1 MFREPSS
8 KVVQFAAHMKAQVTH
23 QVILAG
29 IPRMN
34 SEPGRMVYYSRRPHG
49 YRCAVAASSHRG
61 NWAPLS
67 VTKKCQFA
75 VVSVSGRDLTIAG
88 MSLPKMALSGCFI
101 LLALL
106 LCGSPCRA
114 QTGTFIAPPRTIA
127 DITAILDQEKPDRAR
142 IAALQAEAGAAA
154 PTNADPQA
162 LIKFHYGR
170 AQAEANLGRFP
181 EAISDLKKAIQYARD
196 QNSDLIPLL
205 RYLGIQLFW
214 AGQPEK
220 ALQAFSEAAR
230 ILEQDGRNRIL
241 WRLHTYRWMISINVI
256 FLGHLQ
262 EAEALLGKTHALLTE
277 ARKSPEYGENRSSW
291 EGQVEEAEA
300 QLLLGRGQYRQAEA
314 AFHSAQVWESQ
325 VMAAKSDAPSGA
337 ETRLHIYHLLAREG
351 LMKARQ
357 GRLAEA
363 ESDER
368 RALLGLLGSVGKYNQ
383 YTAALIP
390 FVADILVEQGR
401 YIEAEQLVRAD
412 LGIYES
418 LGFPNESHMLVY
430 AQVTLAE
437 ILIAQKRWKDAAEI
451 YGVID
456 EATKPWDAETRDY
469 FPGGRGSTPGR
480 IYTLYNTGQISAGL
494 EAARALVAKA
504 ASTFGGQHLKTA
516 LARGYLAV
524 GLARLGRDAEARDEF
539 RAAMP
544 ILTSSLRDVTDVEG
558 SSTRWRE
565 EFIGSIVESY
575 IALLT
580 RFGEGSGTGAAIEG
594 FTLAEAIRGRSVQTA
609 LFQSSAREATRDAE
623 LAELARQEQDLAKE
637 IGAQRGLLNNLLT
650 LPSDQR
656 DDNAIDKLRLRIDE
670 LSNARSVAQSTIR
683 LRFPSYADLI
693 DPKPPSVDE
702 IKATLRPGE
711 ALLSFYFGENES
723 FVWAVPKDGA
733 VAFASVPLKAVDLA
747 AKVHRLRQ
755 ALEPDFTLIRE
766 IPAFDLTLAYELY
779 ELLLNP
785 VEAAWGPSKSLIV
798 VTNGALGELP
808 LGLLPTAP
816 AQVNVHAK
824 PLFAG
829 YRDVKWLARSH
840 AITVLPSASALVTLR
855 HLPPGSAT
863 REKLIGFG
871 DPYFNEQQAA
881 EAEASP
887 EPVEVAADQPGP
899 DAVTRGLRLKRRA
912 SPHTEDVDTAE
923 LAMLPRLPDTRL
935 ELTTIAKVLKVDPAK
950 ALYLGKAANEQNV
963 ETMDLSRFRI
973 IDFATHGLVPGDI
986 DGLTQPALAL
996 TAPQVAGVKGNGL
1009 LTMEKILALKLDAD
1023 WVVLSACNTAAGA
1036 GQGAEA
1042 VSGLGRAFFYAGTRA
1057 LLVTNWPVESASA
1070 RELTSDL
1077 FRRVAADPNLT
1088 RAEALRQAMMAVLD
1102 GPGSVDSDDDTVFTY
1117 AHPLFWAPYSLIGD
1131 GGGS

>member
-1 MFREPSS
+1 
-8 KVVQFAAHMKAQVTH
+8 
-23 QVILAG
+23 
-29 IPRMN
+29 
-34 SEPGRMVYYSRRPHG
+34 
-49 YRCAVAASSHRG
+49 
-61 NWAPLS
+61 
-67 VTKKCQFA
+67 
-75 VVSVSGRDLTIAG
+75 
-88 MSLPKMALSGCFI
+88 MSMPKMAVNGCVV
-101 LLALL
+101 LL
-106 LCGSPCRA
+106 LLLWQGSGCRA

-127 DITAILDQEKPDRAR
+127 DIAAILDQEKPDRAR
-142 IAALQAEAGAAA
+142 IAALQAEAAAAA
-154 PTNADPQA
+154 PTNADQQA
-162 LIKFHYGR
+162 LIQFHYRR
-170 AQAEANLGRFP
+170 ARAEGNLGRFL
-181 EAISDLKKAIQYARD
+181 ETISDVKKAIQYARD

-205 RYLGIQLFW
+205 RFLGTQLIW
-214 AGQPEK
+214 VGQPEE
-220 ALQAFSEAAR
+220 AMRAFSEAAR
-230 ILEQDGRNRIL
+230 ILEQDGGKRTSQLLGI
-241 WRLHTYRWMISINVI
+241 YRWMISTGVI
-256 FLGHLQ
+256 FLGNFQ
-262 EAEALLGKTHALLTE
+262 EAEALLEKSHALLME
-277 ARKSPEYGENRSSW
+277 ARKWPEYSENRGIW
-291 EGQVEEAEA
+291 EGEVEEAEA
-300 QLLLGRGQYRQAEA
+300 RLLMARGQYRQAEA
-314 AFHSAQVWESQ
+314 AFHSAQIWKSQ
-325 VMAAKSDAPSGA
+325 AMAARSDASSRA
-337 ETRLHIYHLLAREG
+337 EAQLSIYYLLAREG

-368 RALLGLLGSVGKYNQ
+368 RALLGILGLMGKYNQ
-383 YTAALIP
+383 YTP
-390 FVADILVEQGR
+390 EFVGYLANVLVEQGR
-401 YIEAEQLVRAD
+401 YPEAERLERAAV
-412 LGIYES
+412 GICEFV
-418 LGFPNESHMLVY
+418 GFPNESFKFVGM
-430 AQVTLAE
+430 QVKLAE
-437 ILIAQKRWKDAAEI
+437 ILTAQKRWKDAAEI
-451 YGVID
+451 YGVVD
-456 EATKPWDAETRDY
+456 EATKNLDAERRNY
-469 FPGGRGSTPGR
+469 LRTPGR
-480 IYTLYNTGQISAGL
+480 IFTLYNTGQISAGL

-504 ASTFGGQHLKTA
+504 TSTFGGQHLQTA

-524 GLARLGRDAEARDEF
+524 GLVRLGRDAEARDEF
-539 RAAMP
+539 RAAVP

-575 IALLT
+575 IALLS

-594 FTLAEAIRGRSVQTA
+594 FTLAEAIRGRSVQA
-609 LFQSSAREATRDAE
+609 MIFQSSARAATHNAE
-623 LAELARQEQDLAKE
+623 LAELARQEQDLAKQV
-637 IGAQRGLLNNLLT
+637 GAQLGLLNNLLA

-656 DDNAIDKLRLRIDE
+656 DDNAIDQLRVRIDK
-670 LSNARSVAQSTIR
+670 LGNARSVAQSAIR
-683 LRFPSYADLI
+683 LRFPDYAGLI
-693 DPKPPSVDE
+693 DPVPPSVDD

-711 ALLSFYFGENES
+711 VLLSFYFGQDAS

-733 VAFASVPLKAVDLA
+733 VASASVPLKAIDLA

-755 ALEPDFTLIRE
+755 ALEPDFTLVSE

-779 ELLLNP
+779 GLLLKP

-816 AQVNVHAK
+816 AQVDVHVK

-840 AITVLPSASALVTLR
+840 AIAVLPSASALVTLR

-881 EAEASP
+881 EAEAP
-887 EPVEVAADQPGP
+887 PAAETVEVAAADQPGA
-899 DAVTRGLRLKRRA
+899 DAVTRGLPLRRRA

-935 ELTTIAKVLKVDPAK
+935 ELTTIAKVLNVDPAK
-950 ALYLGKAANEQNV
+950 ALYLGKAANEQNA
-963 ETMDLSRFRI
+963 ETMDLSRFRVVA
-973 IDFATHGLVPGDI
+973 FATHGLVPGDI

-1036 GQGAEA
+1036 GEGAEA
-1042 VSGLGRAFFYAGTRA
+1042 VSGLGSAFFYAGTRA
-1057 LLVTNWPVESASA
+1057 LLVTNWPVESTSA

-1077 FRRVAADPNLT
+1077 FRRVAADQSLT

-1102 GPGSVDSDDDTVFTY
+1102 GPGSVDSSGNTDFTY

-1131 GGGS
+1131 GG

>member
-1 MFREPSS
+1 
-8 KVVQFAAHMKAQVTH
+8 
-23 QVILAG
+23 
-29 IPRMN
+29 
-34 SEPGRMVYYSRRPHG
+34 
-49 YRCAVAASSHRG
+49 
-61 NWAPLS
+61 
-67 VTKKCQFA
+67 
-75 VVSVSGRDLTIAG
+75 
-88 MSLPKMALSGCFI
+88 MSLPKRAVSGCVV
-101 LLALL
+101 LLLLLL

-142 IAALQAEAGAAA
+142 ITALQAEAGAAA

-162 LIKFHYGR
+162 LIQFHYRR

-181 EAISDLKKAIQYARD
+181 EAISDVKKAIQYARD
-196 QNSDLIPLL
+196 QRSDLVPLL
-205 RYLGIQLFW
+205 RYLGVQLIW
-214 AGQPEK
+214 SGQPEE
-220 ALQAFSEAAR
+220 AIRAHSEAAR
-230 ILEQDGRNRIL
+230 ILEQDGRNRIY
-241 WRLHTYRWMISINVI
+241 WRLHIYRWMIGTNVF
-256 FLGHLQ
+256 FLGNLQ
-262 EAEALLGKTHALLTE
+262 EAEALLEKSHALLME
-277 ARKSPEYGENRSSW
+277 ARNSPGYSENRSSW
-291 EGQVEEAEA
+291 EGEVEEADA
-300 QLLLGRGQYRQAEA
+300 RVFAARGQYLQAEA
-314 AFHSAQVWESQ
+314 AFHGAQIWKSQ
-325 VMAAKSDAPSGA
+325 VMAAKSDALSRA
-337 ETRLHIYHLLAREG
+337 ETQLSIHYLLAREG

-368 RALLGLLGSVGKYNQ
+368 RALLGVLGSMGKYNHF
-383 YTAALIP
+383 TPA
-390 FVADILVEQGR
+390 FVDYLANVLVEQGR
-401 YIEAEQLVRAD
+401 YPEAERLARAAVD
-412 LGIYES
+412 ICQS
-418 LGFPNESHMLVY
+418 LGFPNESQMLVSM
-430 AQVTLAE
+430 QVALAE
-437 ILIAQKRWKDAAEI
+437 ILVIQGRWKDAAEI
-451 YGVID
+451 YDAVD
-456 EATKPWDAETRDY
+456 EATKNWGAERTGY
-469 FPGGRGSTPGR
+469 LITAGR
-480 IYTLYNTGQISAGL
+480 IYTLYNTGQISAGI
-494 EAARALVAKA
+494 EAARGLVAKQT
-504 ASTFGGQHLKTA
+504 STFGRQHFATA

-524 GLARLGRDAEARDEF
+524 GLGRLGRDAEARDEF
-539 RAAMP
+539 KAAVP
-544 ILTSSLRDVTDVEG
+544 ILTSSLRDITDVEG
-558 SSTRWRE
+558 TSTLWRE
-565 EFIGSIVESY
+565 KLIGSIVESY
-575 IALLT
+575 IALLS
-580 RFGEGSGTGAAIEG
+580 RVGDASGPGEAIES

-609 LFQSSAREATRDAE
+609 LFQSSARAATRDVE
-623 LAELARQEQDLAKE
+623 LAELARQEQDLAKQ
-637 IGAQRGLLNNLLT
+637 IGAQLGLLNNLLA
-650 LPSDQR
+650 LPPDQR
-656 DDNAIDKLRLRIDE
+656 DDNAIDQLRVRIDK
-670 LSNARSVAQSTIR
+670 LGNARSVAQTTIR

-693 DPKPPSVDE
+693 DPKPPSVDD

-711 ALLSFYFGENES
+711 ALLSFYFGRDAS

-733 VAFASVPLKAVDLA
+733 VAFASVPLKAIDLA

-755 ALEPDFTLIRE
+755 ALDPDFTRVSE
-766 IPAFDLTLAYELY
+766 IPPFDLTLAYELY
-779 ELLLNP
+779 GLLLKP

-816 AQVNVHAK
+816 AQVDVHVR

-840 AITVLPSASALVTLR
+840 AITILPSASALVTLR
-855 HLPPGSAT
+855 QLPPGSAT

-887 EPVEVAADQPGP
+887 LAETVEVAAADQPGA
-899 DAVTRGLRLKRRA
+899 DATMRGLPVRRRA

-935 ELTTIAKVLKVDPAK
+935 ELTTIAKVLNVDPAK
-950 ALYLGKAANEQNV
+950 ALYLGKAANEENV
-963 ETMDLSRFRI
+963 ETMDLSRFRV

-1070 RELTSDL
+1070 RELTSEL
-1077 FRRVAADPNLT
+1077 FRRVAADQNLT

-1102 GPGSVDSDDDTVFTY
+1102 GPGSVDSSDNTVFTY

>member
-1 MFREPSS
+1 MRALISLFGSFHF
-8 KVVQFAAHMKAQVTH
+8 V
-23 QVILAG
+23 LAYLK
-29 IPRMN
+29 R
-34 SEPGRMVYYSRRPHG
+34 RMV
-49 YRCAVAASSHRG
+49 
-61 NWAPLS
+61 
-67 VTKKCQFA
+67 
-75 VVSVSGRDLTIAG
+75 AG
-88 MSLPKMALSGCFI
+88 MSLPKRAVSGCVV
-101 LLALL
+101 LLLLLL

-142 IAALQAEAGAAA
+142 IAALQAEAGAAE
-154 PTNADPQA
+154 PINADPQA
-162 LIKFHYGR
+162 LIQFHYRR
-170 AQAEANLGRFP
+170 ARIEANLGRFL
-181 EAISDLKKAIQYARD
+181 EAISDVKKAIQCARD

-205 RYLGIQLFW
+205 RYLGVQFVW
-214 AGQPEK
+214 SGQPQE
-220 ALQAFSEAAR
+220 AIRAYSEAAR
-230 ILEQDGRNRIL
+230 ILEQHGRHRIY
-241 WRLHTYRWMISINVI
+241 WRLHIYRWMIGTNVT

-262 EAEALLGKTHALLTE
+262 EAEALLEKSQALLME
-277 ARKSPEYGENRSSW
+277 ARKSPEYSENRSSW
-291 EGQVEEAEA
+291 EGEVEEAEA
-300 QLLLGRGQYRQAEA
+300 RLLAARGQYRQAEA
-314 AFHSAQVWESQ
+314 AFHSAQIWKSQ
-325 VMAAKSDAPSGA
+325 VMAAKSEAVSRA
-337 ETRLHIYHLLAREG
+337 ETQFSIYYLLAREG
-351 LMKARQ
+351 LTKARQ

-368 RALLGLLGSVGKYNQ
+368 RALLGMLGSMGKYNQ
-383 YTAALIP
+383 YTPAFIVYL
-390 FVADILVEQGR
+390 ADVLDEQGR
-401 YIEAEQLVRAD
+401 YPEAERLARAAV
-412 LGIYES
+412 GICET
-418 LGFPNESHMLVY
+418 LGFPNESYMLLY
-430 AQVTLAE
+430 TQLRLAE

-456 EATKPWDAETRDY
+456 DATKNWDTERRDY
-469 FPGGRGSTPGR
+469 FLTPGR
-480 IYTLYNTGQISAGL
+480 IYMLYNTGQIPAGL

-504 ASTFGGQHLKTA
+504 TSTFGGQHLNTA

-524 GLARLGRDAEARDEF
+524 GLVRAGRDAEARDEF
-539 RAAMP
+539 RAAVP
-544 ILTSSLRDVTDVEG
+544 ILTSSLRDIPNVEG
-558 SSTRWRE
+558 SSTLWRE
-565 EFIGSIVESY
+565 KLIGSIVESY
-575 IALLT
+575 IALLS
-580 RFGEGSGTGAAIEG
+580 RIGEGSGPGAAIEG

-623 LAELARQEQDLAKE
+623 LAELARQEQDLAKQ
-637 IGAQRGLLNNLLT
+637 IAAQLGLLNNLLAL
-650 LPSDQR
+650 LPDQR
-656 DDNAIDKLRLRIDE
+656 DDNAIDKLRVRIDE
-670 LSNARSVAQSTIR
+670 LSKARSVAQSTIR
-683 LRFPSYADLI
+683 LRFPSYADLV
-693 DPKPPSVDE
+693 DPKPPSVDD

-711 ALLSFYFGENES
+711 ALLSFYFGESES

-733 VAFASVPLKAVDLA
+733 VAFASVPLNAVDLA

-755 ALEPDFTLIRE
+755 ALEPDFTLVSQ

-779 ELLLNP
+779 ELLLKP
-785 VEAAWGPSKSLIV
+785 VEAAWGSSKSLIV

-816 AQVNVHAK
+816 AQLDVHVK

-829 YRDVKWLARSH
+829 YRNVKWLARSH

-855 HLPPGSAT
+855 HLPPGPAT
-863 REKLIGFG
+863 REKFIGFG

-887 EPVEVAADQPGP
+887 SVEAMQVAATDQPGA
-899 DAVTRGLRLKRRA
+899 DAVTRGLPLKRRA
-912 SPHTEDVDTAE
+912 SPHTEKVDTAE

-935 ELTTIAKVLKVDPAK
+935 ELISIAKVLNVDPAK
-950 ALYLGKAANEQNV
+950 ALYLGKAANEENV
-963 ETMDLSRFRI
+963 ETMDLSRFRV

-1077 FRRVAADPNLT
+1077 FRRVAADQSLT

-1102 GPGSVDSDDDTVFTY
+1102 GPGSADSSGNTDFTY